1 LADGNGG
8 DGELGRRV
16 DGAGRRPVDVRWLEI
31 CTSAAR
37 WTTVGAPTSSK
48 SPASPLRCRV
58 VGQALGEVAGEAGGG
73 GEKGREVWVVG
84 VRGEGGV
91 EGGAGD
97 GEGIALVGARPW
109 G

>member
-1 LADGNGG
+1 MVSAGAASGRGVGWCRRPLADGNGG

-48 SPASPLRCRV
+48 STASPLRCRV
-58 VGQALGEVAGEAGGG
+58 ATAVTSAVRVESPAAG
-73 GEKGREVWVVG
+73 W
-84 VRGEGGV
+84 
-91 EGGAGD
+91 
-97 GEGIALVGARPW
+97 GARR
-109 G
+109 